1 MSQPVLKL
9 QNLNKSFGALK
20 ATSDLSMTV
29 MPGEIHALIGP
40 NGAGKTSLFKALA
53 GLTKIDQGALS
64 FFGKN
69 LNSMNL
75 EERSNAG
82 LNYVPQENSLFDDL
96 TLKENLQAVIELK
109 FKNITQEK
117 SSQLEKLLRIMNLE
131 NKSQTKAKFLSG
143 GEKRKTE
150 ILRSIL
156 LDAKFI
162 LLDEPFA
169 GVDPISVEEIIK
181 MLKTFKKDLG
191 IFISDHNF
199 RDVINVCDEIIL
211 LNQGELLLQGTPKQ
225 VKNNPIAKK
234 LYFGEL
240 N

>member
-1 MSQPVLKL
+1 MIKVENISKSIGSKL
-9 QNLNKSFGALK
+9 LFKNISFDLPKNKIIGLLGA
-20 ATSDLSMTV
+20 
-29 MPGEIHALIGP
+29 
-40 NGAGKTSLFKALA
+40 NGAGKTSVFKAIS
-53 GLTKIDQGALS
+53 GLSKIDS
-64 FFGKN
+64 GKIKFYDEN
-69 LNSMNL
+69 LHLMTL

-96 TLKENLQAVIELK
+96 SLKENLEAIVELRFKEISSDKSKQIENLLDLMK
-109 FKNITQEK
+109 LIDKANTK
-117 SSQLEKLLRIMNLE
+117 S
-131 NKSQTKAKFLSG
+131 KFLSG

-150 ILRSIL
+150 ILRAIL
-156 LDAKFI
+156 LDSKFI

-181 MLKTFKKDLG
+181 ILKNFKKDLG

-211 LNQGELLLQGTPKQ
+211 LNQGELLLQGTPNQ
-225 VKNNPIAKK
+225 VKNNSLAKK

>member
-1 MSQPVLKL
+1 MIKVENISKSIGSKSLFKNISFDLP
-9 QNLNKSFGALK
+9 NNKIIGLLGA
-20 ATSDLSMTV
+20 
-29 MPGEIHALIGP
+29 
-40 NGAGKTSLFKALA
+40 NGAGKTSVFKAIS
-53 GLTKIDQGALS
+53 GLSKIDS
-64 FFGKN
+64 GKIKFYDEN
-69 LNSMNL
+69 LHLMTL

-96 TLKENLQAVIELK
+96 SLKENLEAIVELRFKEISSDKSKQIENLLDLLK
-109 FKNITQEK
+109 LTDKANTK
-117 SSQLEKLLRIMNLE
+117 S
-131 NKSQTKAKFLSG
+131 KFLSG

-150 ILRSIL
+150 ILRAIL
-156 LDAKFI
+156 LDSKFI

-181 MLKTFKKDLG
+181 ILKNFKKDLG

-211 LNQGELLLQGTPKQ
+211 LNQGELLLQGTPNQ
-225 VKNNPIAKK
+225 VKNNSLAKK

>member
-1 MSQPVLKL
+1 MIKVENISRSVKSKILFKNISFDLP
-9 QNLNKSFGALK
+9 NNKITGLLGA
-20 ATSDLSMTV
+20 
-29 MPGEIHALIGP
+29 

-53 GLTKIDQGALS
+53 GLSKIDNGSIS
-64 FFGKN
+64 FYEKN
-69 LNSMNL
+69 LHSMSL

-96 TLKENLQAVIELK
+96 SLQENLEAVIELK
-109 FKNITQEK
+109 FKAVSEEK
-117 SSQLEKLLRIMNLE
+117 FKQIKDLLEVMKLTDKAKT
-131 NKSQTKAKFLSG
+131 KSKFLSG

-156 LDAKFI
+156 RDSKYI

-181 MLKTFKKDLG
+181 ILKKFKKNLG

-211 LNQGELLLQGTPKQ
+211 LNQGELLLQGTPNQ

>member
-1 MSQPVLKL
+1 MIKVENISRSVKSKILFKNISF
-9 QNLNKSFGALK
+9 NLPNNKITGLLGA
-20 ATSDLSMTV
+20 
-29 MPGEIHALIGP
+29 

-53 GLTKIDQGALS
+53 GLSKIDNGSIS
-64 FFGKN
+64 FYEKN
-69 LNSMNL
+69 LHSMSL

-96 TLKENLQAVIELK
+96 SLQENLEAVIELK
-109 FKNITQEK
+109 FKVVSEEK
-117 SSQLEKLLRIMNLE
+117 FEQIKNLLEVMKLTDKAKT
-131 NKSQTKAKFLSG
+131 KSKFLSG

-156 LDAKFI
+156 LDSKYI

-169 GVDPISVEEIIK
+169 GVDPISVEEIIII
-181 MLKTFKKDLG
+181 LKKFKKNLG
-191 IFISDHNF
+191 IFIRDHFF

-211 LNQGELLLQGTPKQ
+211 LNQGELLLQGTPNQ
-225 VKNNPIAKK
+225 VKNNSIAKK

>member
-1 MSQPVLKL
+1 MIKVENISKSIKSKL
-9 QNLNKSFGALK
+9 LFKNISFDLPKDKIIGLLGA
-20 ATSDLSMTV
+20 
-29 MPGEIHALIGP
+29 
-40 NGAGKTSLFKALA
+40 NGAGKTSVFKAIS
-53 GLTKIDQGALS
+53 GLSKIDS
-64 FFGKN
+64 GKIKFYDEN
-69 LNSMNL
+69 LHLMTL

-96 TLKENLQAVIELK
+96 SLKENLEAIVELRFKEISSDKSKQIENLLDLLK
-109 FKNITQEK
+109 LTDKANTK
-117 SSQLEKLLRIMNLE
+117 S
-131 NKSQTKAKFLSG
+131 KFLSG

-150 ILRSIL
+150 ILRAIL
-156 LDAKFI
+156 LDSKFI

-181 MLKTFKKDLG
+181 ILKNFKKDLG

-211 LNQGELLLQGTPKQ
+211 LNQGELLLQGTPNQ
-225 VKNNPIAKK
+225 VKNNSLAKK

>member
-1 MSQPVLKL
+1 MIKVENISRSVKSKILFKNISFDLP
-9 QNLNKSFGALK
+9 NNKITGLLGA
-20 ATSDLSMTV
+20 
-29 MPGEIHALIGP
+29 

-53 GLTKIDQGALS
+53 GLSKIDKGSIS
-64 FFGKN
+64 FYEEN
-69 LNSMNL
+69 LHAMSL

-96 TLKENLQAVIELK
+96 SLQENLEAVIELK
-109 FKNITQEK
+109 FKAVSEEK
-117 SSQLEKLLRIMNLE
+117 FKQIKDLLEVMKLTDKAKT
-131 NKSQTKAKFLSG
+131 KSKFLSG

-156 LDAKFI
+156 LDSKYI

-181 MLKTFKKDLG
+181 ILKKFKKNLG

-211 LNQGELLLQGTPKQ
+211 LNQGELLLQGTPNQ

>member
-1 MSQPVLKL
+1 MIKVENISRSVKSKILFKNISFDLP
-9 QNLNKSFGALK
+9 NNKITGLLGA
-20 ATSDLSMTV
+20 
-29 MPGEIHALIGP
+29 

-53 GLTKIDQGALS
+53 GLSKIDNGS
-64 FFGKN
+64 IRFYEKN
-69 LNSMNL
+69 LHSMSL

-96 TLKENLQAVIELK
+96 SLQENLEAVIELK
-109 FKNITQEK
+109 FKAVSEEK
-117 SSQLEKLLRIMNLE
+117 FKQIKDLLEVMKLTDKAKT
-131 NKSQTKAKFLSG
+131 KSKFLSG

-150 ILRSIL
+150 ILISML
-156 LDAKFI
+156 LDSKYI

-181 MLKTFKKDLG
+181 ILKKFKKNLG

-211 LNQGELLLQGTPKQ
+211 LNQGELLLQGTPNQ

>member
-1 MSQPVLKL
+1 MIKVENISRSVKSKILFKNISFDLP
-9 QNLNKSFGALK
+9 NNKITGLLGA
-20 ATSDLSMTV
+20 
-29 MPGEIHALIGP
+29 

-53 GLTKIDQGALS
+53 GLSKIDNGS
-64 FFGKN
+64 IRFYEKN
-69 LNSMNL
+69 LHSMSL
-75 EERSNAG
+75 EEISNAG

-96 TLKENLQAVIELK
+96 SLQENLEAVIELK
-109 FKNITQEK
+109 FKAVSEEK
-117 SSQLEKLLRIMNLE
+117 FKQIKDLLEVMKLTDKAKT
-131 NKSQTKAKFLSG
+131 KSKFLSG

-156 LDAKFI
+156 LDSKYI

-181 MLKTFKKDLG
+181 ILKKFKKNLG

-211 LNQGELLLQGTPKQ
+211 LNQGELLLQGTPNQ

>member
-1 MSQPVLKL
+1 MIKVENISRSVKSKILFKNISFDLP
-9 QNLNKSFGALK
+9 NNKITGLLGA
-20 ATSDLSMTV
+20 
-29 MPGEIHALIGP
+29 

-53 GLTKIDQGALS
+53 GLSKIDNGS
-64 FFGKN
+64 IRFYEKN
-69 LNSMNL
+69 LHSMSL

-96 TLKENLQAVIELK
+96 SLQENLEAIIELK
-109 FKNITQEK
+109 FKTVSEEK
-117 SSQLEKLLRIMNLE
+117 FKQIKDLLEVMKLTDKAKT
-131 NKSQTKAKFLSG
+131 KSKFLSG

-156 LDAKFI
+156 LDSKYI

-181 MLKTFKKDLG
+181 ILKKFKKNLG

-211 LNQGELLLQGTPKQ
+211 LNQGELLLQGTPNQ

>member
-1 MSQPVLKL
+1 MIKAESISRSISSKPLFKNISFEL
-9 QNLNKSFGALK
+9 PNKRITGLLGA
-20 ATSDLSMTV
+20 
-29 MPGEIHALIGP
+29 

-53 GLTKIDQGALS
+53 GLTKIDQGTLS
-64 FFGKN
+64 FFGNN

-96 TLKENLQAVIELK
+96 TLVENLEAVIELK
-109 FKNITQEK
+109 YSTVSEKKSLQTQALIK
-117 SSQLEKLLRIMNLE
+117 TMKLEQR
-131 NKSQTKAKFLSG
+131 SDTKAKFLSG

-181 MLKTFKKDLG
+181 MLKDFKKDLG

-199 RDVINVCDEIIL
+199 RDVMNVCDEIIL
-211 LNQGELLLQGTPKQ
+211 LNQGEVLLQGTPTE
-225 VKNNPIAKK
+225 VKNDPVAKK
-234 LYFGEL
+234 LYFGDL

>member
-1 MSQPVLKL
+1 MIKVENISKSIGSKL
-9 QNLNKSFGALK
+9 LFKNISFDLPNNKIVGLLGA
-20 ATSDLSMTV
+20 
-29 MPGEIHALIGP
+29 
-40 NGAGKTSLFKALA
+40 NGAGKTSVFKAIS
-53 GLTKIDQGALS
+53 GLSKIDS
-64 FFGKN
+64 GKIKFYDEN
-69 LNSMNL
+69 LHLMTL

-96 TLKENLQAVIELK
+96 SLKENLEAIVELRFKGISSDKSKQIENLLDLMK
-109 FKNITQEK
+109 LTDKANTK
-117 SSQLEKLLRIMNLE
+117 S
-131 NKSQTKAKFLSG
+131 KFLSG

-150 ILRSIL
+150 ILRAIL
-156 LDAKFI
+156 LDSKFI

-181 MLKTFKKDLG
+181 ILKNFKKDLG

-211 LNQGELLLQGTPKQ
+211 LNQGELLLQGTPNQ
-225 VKNNPIAKK
+225 VKNNSLAKK

>member
-1 MSQPVLKL
+1 MIKVENISRSVKSKILFKNISFDLP
-9 QNLNKSFGALK
+9 NNKITGLLGA
-20 ATSDLSMTV
+20 
-29 MPGEIHALIGP
+29 
-40 NGAGKTSLFKALA
+40 NGAGKTSLYKALA
-53 GLTKIDQGALS
+53 GLSKIDEGKIC
-64 FFGKN
+64 FFEES
-69 LNSMNL
+69 LHLMSL

-96 TLKENLQAVIELK
+96 SLQENLEAVVELK
-109 FKNITQEK
+109 FKKVSKEK
-117 SSQLEKLLRIMNLE
+117 FKQIKSLLDIMNLE
-131 NKSQTKAKFLSG
+131 DKANIKSKFLSG

-156 LDAKFI
+156 LDSKYI

-181 MLKTFKKDLG
+181 ILKKFKKDLG

-211 LNQGELLLQGTPKQ
+211 LNQGELLLQGTPNQ

-234 LYFGEL
+234 LYFGEM

>member
-1 MSQPVLKL
+1 MIKVENISRSVKSKILFKNISFDLP
-9 QNLNKSFGALK
+9 NNKITGLLGA
-20 ATSDLSMTV
+20 
-29 MPGEIHALIGP
+29 

-53 GLTKIDQGALS
+53 GLSKIDNGS
-64 FFGKN
+64 IRFYEKN
-69 LNSMNL
+69 LHSMSL

-96 TLKENLQAVIELK
+96 SLQENLEAVIELK
-109 FKNITQEK
+109 FKAVSEEK
-117 SSQLEKLLRIMNLE
+117 FKQIKDLLEVMKLTDKAKT
-131 NKSQTKAKFLSG
+131 KSKFLSG

-156 LDAKFI
+156 LDSKYI

-181 MLKTFKKDLG
+181 ILKKFKKNLG

-211 LNQGELLLQGTPKQ
+211 LNQGELLLQGTPNQ
-225 VKNNPIAKK
+225 VKNNSIAKK

>member
-1 MSQPVLKL
+1 MIKAEKISRSINSKL
-9 QNLNKSFGALK
+9 LFKDISFELPNNRITGLLGA
-20 ATSDLSMTV
+20 
-29 MPGEIHALIGP
+29 

-53 GLTKIDQGALS
+53 GLTKIDNGTLS

-69 LNSMNL
+69 LNSMSL
-75 EERSNAG
+75 EERSNSG

-96 TLKENLQAVIELK
+96 TLKENLQAVVELK
-109 FKNITQEK
+109 YKKISKEK
-117 SSQLEKLLRIMNLE
+117 SSQIEELLKKMSLEDKAH
-131 NKSQTKAKFLSG
+131 SQAKFLSG

-181 MLKTFKKDLG
+181 MLKAFKENIG

-211 LNQGELLLQGTPKQ
+211 LNQGEVLLEGTPNQ
-225 VKNNPIAKK
+225 VKNDPVAKK

>member
-1 MSQPVLKL
+1 MIKVENISRSVKSKILFKNISFDLP
-9 QNLNKSFGALK
+9 NNKITGLLGA
-20 ATSDLSMTV
+20 
-29 MPGEIHALIGP
+29 

-53 GLTKIDQGALS
+53 GLSKIDNGS
-64 FFGKN
+64 IRFYEKN
-69 LNSMNL
+69 LHSMSL

-96 TLKENLQAVIELK
+96 SLQENLEAVIELK
-109 FKNITQEK
+109 FKGVSEEK
-117 SSQLEKLLRIMNLE
+117 FKQIKDLLEVMKLTDKAKT
-131 NKSQTKAKFLSG
+131 KSKFLSG

-156 LDAKFI
+156 LDSRYI

-181 MLKTFKKDLG
+181 ILKKFKKNLG

-211 LNQGELLLQGTPKQ
+211 LNQGELLLQGTPNQ

>member
-1 MSQPVLKL
+1 MIKVENISRSVKSKILFKNISFDLP
-9 QNLNKSFGALK
+9 NNKITGLLGA
-20 ATSDLSMTV
+20 
-29 MPGEIHALIGP
+29 

-53 GLTKIDQGALS
+53 GLSKIDNGSIS
-64 FFGKN
+64 FYEKN
-69 LNSMNL
+69 LHSMSL

-96 TLKENLQAVIELK
+96 SLQENLEAVIELK
-109 FKNITQEK
+109 FKAVSEEK
-117 SSQLEKLLRIMNLE
+117 FKQIKDLLEVMKLTDKAKT
-131 NKSQTKAKFLSG
+131 KSKFLSG

-150 ILRSIL
+150 ILRSVL
-156 LDAKFI
+156 LDSKYI

-181 MLKTFKKDLG
+181 ILKKFKKNLG

-211 LNQGELLLQGTPKQ
+211 LNQGELLLQGTPNQ

>member
-1 MSQPVLKL
+1 MIKVENISRSVKSKILFKNISFDLP
-9 QNLNKSFGALK
+9 NNKITGLLGA
-20 ATSDLSMTV
+20 
-29 MPGEIHALIGP
+29 

-53 GLTKIDQGALS
+53 GLSKIDEGTIS
-64 FFGKN
+64 FCEES
-69 LNSMNL
+69 LHLMSL

-96 TLKENLQAVIELK
+96 TLQENLEAVIELK
-109 FKNITQEK
+109 FKKVSKDKFRQIKNLLDIMKLEDKANIK
-117 SSQLEKLLRIMNLE
+117 S
-131 NKSQTKAKFLSG
+131 KFLSG

-156 LDAKFI
+156 LDSKYI

-181 MLKTFKKDLG
+181 ILKKFKKNLG

-211 LNQGELLLQGTPKQ
+211 LNQGELLLQGTPNQ

-234 LYFGEL
+234 LYFGEM

>member
-1 MSQPVLKL
+1 MIKVENISRSVKSKILFKNISFDLPD
-9 QNLNKSFGALK
+9 NKITGLLGA
-20 ATSDLSMTV
+20 
-29 MPGEIHALIGP
+29 

-53 GLTKIDQGALS
+53 GLSKIDNGSIS
-64 FFGKN
+64 FYEKN
-69 LNSMNL
+69 LHSMSL

-96 TLKENLQAVIELK
+96 SLQENLEAVIELK
-109 FKNITQEK
+109 FKAVSEEK
-117 SSQLEKLLRIMNLE
+117 FKQIKDLLEVMKLTDKAKT
-131 NKSQTKAKFLSG
+131 KSKFLSG

-156 LDAKFI
+156 LDSKYI

-181 MLKTFKKDLG
+181 ILKKFKKNLG

-211 LNQGELLLQGTPKQ
+211 LNQGELLLQGTPNQ

>member
-1 MSQPVLKL
+1 MIKVENISKSIGSKFLFKNISFDLPK
-9 QNLNKSFGALK
+9 NKIIGLLGA
-20 ATSDLSMTV
+20 
-29 MPGEIHALIGP
+29 
-40 NGAGKTSLFKALA
+40 NGAGKTSVFKAIS
-53 GLTKIDQGALS
+53 GLSKIDS
-64 FFGKN
+64 GKIKFYDEN
-69 LNSMNL
+69 LHLMTL

-96 TLKENLQAVIELK
+96 SLKENLEAILELRFKEISSDKSKQIENLLDLMK
-109 FKNITQEK
+109 LIDKANTK
-117 SSQLEKLLRIMNLE
+117 S
-131 NKSQTKAKFLSG
+131 KFLSG

-150 ILRSIL
+150 ILRAIL
-156 LDAKFI
+156 LDSKFI

-181 MLKTFKKDLG
+181 ILKNFKKDLG

-211 LNQGELLLQGTPKQ
+211 LNQGELLLQGTPNQ
-225 VKNNPIAKK
+225 VKNNSLAKK

>member
-1 MSQPVLKL
+1 MIKVENISRSVKSKILFKNISFDLP
-9 QNLNKSFGALK
+9 NNKITGLLGA
-20 ATSDLSMTV
+20 
-29 MPGEIHALIGP
+29 

-53 GLTKIDQGALS
+53 GLSKIDKGSIS
-64 FFGKN
+64 FYEKN
-69 LNSMNL
+69 LHSMSL

-96 TLKENLQAVIELK
+96 SLQENLEAVIELK
-109 FKNITQEK
+109 FKGVSEEK
-117 SSQLEKLLRIMNLE
+117 FKQIKDLLEVMKLTDKAKT
-131 NKSQTKAKFLSG
+131 KSKFLSG

-156 LDAKFI
+156 LDATYI

-181 MLKTFKKDLG
+181 ILKKFKKNLG
-191 IFISDHNF
+191 VFISDHNF

-211 LNQGELLLQGTPKQ
+211 LNQGELLLQGTPNQ

>member
-1 MSQPVLKL
+1 MIKVENISRSVKSKILFKNISFDLP
-9 QNLNKSFGALK
+9 NNKITGLLGA
-20 ATSDLSMTV
+20 
-29 MPGEIHALIGP
+29 

-53 GLTKIDQGALS
+53 GLSKIDNGS
-64 FFGKN
+64 IHFYEKN
-69 LNSMNL
+69 LHSMSL

-96 TLKENLQAVIELK
+96 SLQENLEAVIELK
-109 FKNITQEK
+109 FKVVSEEK
-117 SSQLEKLLRIMNLE
+117 FEQIKNLLEVMKLTDKAKT
-131 NKSQTKAKFLSG
+131 KSKFLSG

-156 LDAKFI
+156 LDSKYI

-181 MLKTFKKDLG
+181 ILKKFKKNLG

-211 LNQGELLLQGTPKQ
+211 LNQGELLLQGTPNQ
-225 VKNNPIAKK
+225 VKNNSIAKK

>member
-1 MSQPVLKL
+1 MIKVENISKSIGSKL
-9 QNLNKSFGALK
+9 LFKNISFDLPNNKIIGLLGA
-20 ATSDLSMTV
+20 
-29 MPGEIHALIGP
+29 
-40 NGAGKTSLFKALA
+40 NGAGKTSVFKAIS
-53 GLTKIDQGALS
+53 GLSKIDS
-64 FFGKN
+64 GKIKFYDEN
-69 LNSMNL
+69 LHLMNL

-96 TLKENLQAVIELK
+96 TLKENLEAIVELRFKEISSDKSKQIENLLDLMK
-109 FKNITQEK
+109 LTDKANTK
-117 SSQLEKLLRIMNLE
+117 S
-131 NKSQTKAKFLSG
+131 KFLSG

-150 ILRSIL
+150 ILRAIL
-156 LDAKFI
+156 LDSKFI

-181 MLKTFKKDLG
+181 ILKNFKKDLG

-211 LNQGELLLQGTPKQ
+211 LNQGELLLQGTPNQ
-225 VKNNPIAKK
+225 VKNNSLAKK

>member
-1 MSQPVLKL
+1 MIKVENISKSIGSKL
-9 QNLNKSFGALK
+9 LFKNISFDLPSNKIIGLLGA
-20 ATSDLSMTV
+20 
-29 MPGEIHALIGP
+29 
-40 NGAGKTSLFKALA
+40 NGAGKTSVFKAIS
-53 GLTKIDQGALS
+53 GLSKIDS
-64 FFGKN
+64 GKIKFYDEN
-69 LNSMNL
+69 LHLMTL

-96 TLKENLQAVIELK
+96 SLKENLEAIVELRFKEISSDKSKQIENLLDLMK
-109 FKNITQEK
+109 LTDKANTK
-117 SSQLEKLLRIMNLE
+117 S
-131 NKSQTKAKFLSG
+131 KFLSG

-150 ILRSIL
+150 ILRAIL
-156 LDAKFI
+156 LDSKFI

-181 MLKTFKKDLG
+181 ILKNFKKDLG

-211 LNQGELLLQGTPKQ
+211 LNQGELLLQGTPNQ
-225 VKNNPIAKK
+225 VKNNSLAKK

>member
-1 MSQPVLKL
+1 MIKVENISKSIGSKL
-9 QNLNKSFGALK
+9 LFKNISFDLPNNKIIGLLGA
-20 ATSDLSMTV
+20 
-29 MPGEIHALIGP
+29 
-40 NGAGKTSLFKALA
+40 NGAGKTSVFKAIS
-53 GLTKIDQGALS
+53 GLSKIDS
-64 FFGKN
+64 GKIKFYDEN
-69 LNSMNL
+69 LHLMTL

-96 TLKENLQAVIELK
+96 SLKENLEAIVELRFKEISSDKSKQIENLLDLMK
-109 FKNITQEK
+109 LTDKANTK
-117 SSQLEKLLRIMNLE
+117 S
-131 NKSQTKAKFLSG
+131 KFLSG

-150 ILRSIL
+150 ILRAIL
-156 LDAKFI
+156 LDSKFI

-181 MLKTFKKDLG
+181 ILKNFKKNLG

-211 LNQGELLLQGTPKQ
+211 LNQGELLLQGTPNQ
-225 VKNNPIAKK
+225 VKNNSLAKK

>member
-1 MSQPVLKL
+1 MIKVENISRSV
-9 QNLNKSFGALK
+9 KSKILFKNISFDLPNNRITGLLGA
-20 ATSDLSMTV
+20 
-29 MPGEIHALIGP
+29 

-53 GLTKIDQGALS
+53 GLSKIDEGKIC
-64 FFGKN
+64 FFEES
-69 LNSMNL
+69 LHLMSL

-96 TLKENLQAVIELK
+96 SLQENLEAVVELK
-109 FKNITQEK
+109 FKKVSKEK
-117 SSQLEKLLRIMNLE
+117 FKQIKSLLDIMNLE
-131 NKSQTKAKFLSG
+131 DKANIKSKFLSG

-156 LDAKFI
+156 LDSKYI

-181 MLKTFKKDLG
+181 ILKKFKQDLG

-211 LNQGELLLQGTPKQ
+211 LNQGELLLQGTPNQ

-234 LYFGEL
+234 LYFGEM

>member
-1 MSQPVLKL
+1 MIKVENISRSVKSKILFKNISFDLP
-9 QNLNKSFGALK
+9 NNKITGLLGA
-20 ATSDLSMTV
+20 
-29 MPGEIHALIGP
+29 

-53 GLTKIDQGALS
+53 GLSKIDNGS
-64 FFGKN
+64 IRFYEKN
-69 LNSMNL
+69 LHSMSL

-96 TLKENLQAVIELK
+96 SLQENLEAVIELK
-109 FKNITQEK
+109 FKAVSEEK
-117 SSQLEKLLRIMNLE
+117 FKQIKDLLEVMKLTDKAKT
-131 NKSQTKAKFLSG
+131 KSKFLSG

-156 LDAKFI
+156 LDSKYI

-181 MLKTFKKDLG
+181 ILKKFKKNLG

-199 RDVINVCDEIIL
+199 RDVMNVCDEIIL
-211 LNQGELLLQGTPKQ
+211 LNQGELLLQGTPNQ
-225 VKNNPIAKK
+225 VKNNSIAKK

>member
-1 MSQPVLKL
+1 MIKVENISRSVKSKILFKNISFDLP
-9 QNLNKSFGALK
+9 NNKITGLLGA
-20 ATSDLSMTV
+20 
-29 MPGEIHALIGP
+29 
-40 NGAGKTSLFKALA
+40 NGAGKTSLFKSLA
-53 GLTKIDQGALS
+53 GLSKIDEGKIC
-64 FFGKN
+64 FFEES
-69 LNSMNL
+69 LHLMSL

-96 TLKENLQAVIELK
+96 SLQENLEAVVELK
-109 FKNITQEK
+109 FKKVSKEK
-117 SSQLEKLLRIMNLE
+117 FKQIKSLLDIMNLE
-131 NKSQTKAKFLSG
+131 DKANIKSKFLSG

-156 LDAKFI
+156 LDSKYI

-181 MLKTFKKDLG
+181 ILKKFKKDLG

-211 LNQGELLLQGTPKQ
+211 LNQGELLLQGTPNQ

-234 LYFGEL
+234 LYFGEM